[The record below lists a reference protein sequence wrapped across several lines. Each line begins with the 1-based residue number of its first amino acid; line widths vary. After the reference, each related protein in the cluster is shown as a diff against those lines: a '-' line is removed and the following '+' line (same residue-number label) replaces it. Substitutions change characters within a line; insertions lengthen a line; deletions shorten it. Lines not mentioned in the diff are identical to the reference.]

1 MKIQYLALILGI
13 SMMSVSYAQPN
24 MGQGMSSA
32 CPYGMPP
39 GQCKMHGPGMH
50 GMRQG
55 MPYGNQPNPQAQPSQ
70 SNDQRTFI
78 NMPPKAQQLMR
89 QEMLINLTTLT
100 QILSFLA
107 ADKLN
112 DAAEIAETQMGR
124 SAMGKHRGTGMG
136 PGRFMSQSMRQTCFN
151 MHNAASE
158 FAQTAKTGNTTQ
170 AYAALAKVTA
180 TCVACH
186 STYRTR

>member
-1 MKIQYLALILGI
+1 MKNQYLALIIGI

-32 CPYGMPP
+32 CPNGMSP
-39 GQCKMHGPGMH
+39 GQCKMHGP
-50 GMRQG
+50 G

-78 NMPPKAQQLMR
+78 NMPPKAQQLLR

-107 ADKLN
+107 AEKLN
-112 DAAEIAETQMGR
+112 DAAEIAETQMGK

-136 PGRFMSQSMRQTCFN
+136 PGRFMSPQMRQTCFD